1 MSTPLQPLADYV
13 VAQAEAA
20 EAKTVSGFLLPDS
33 AKEKP
38 MIARVVAVGKD
49 VKVVKVG
56 DQIVYKGYSNTDVTV
71 GGQDYTLVKEDDILA
86 TVKNDKKG

>member
-13 VAQAEAA
+13 VAQAEAV
-20 EAKTVSGFLLPDS
+20 ETKTASGFLLPDS

-38 MIARVVAVGKD
+38 MIVRIVAVGTD

-56 DQIVYKGYSNTDVTV
+56 DQIVYKGYTNTDVTV
-71 GGQDYTLVKEDDILA
+71 AGQDYTLVKEADILA
-86 TVKNDKKG
+86 TVKTDKKG